1 MNIKMSLK
9 GNTNFRI
16 EPSNSIIGKVNI
28 PGDKSISHRAII
40 LAAIADGESRIKN
53 FLQGEDTL
61 ATIRVFQ
68 KMGVNIKNDG
78 DIIIVKGVG
87 LHGLRAENPTLDFG
101 NSGTSVRLLSGLLS
115 AQNFSSQLIGDE
127 SLMKRPMFRIINPL
141 QKMNA
146 KINCTELGTLP
157 IKIEGGQK
165 IEGIEYE
172 LPIFSAQLKS
182 CLLLAGLYAEGTTK
196 IIENMATRDHTE
208 RMLANFSHSVIK
220 KGNQI
225 SIKKA
230 DRLIGCE
237 IIVPGDFSSAAYFI
251 VAAILPPNSNIILE
265 NVGVNPTRNAM
276 IKIMKLMGADVELKN
291 ERLES
296 GEPVATIYA
305 KTSKLIGIDI
315 PEELVPVAID
325 ELPIILVAAACA
337 KGKTKLSGAAE
348 LRVKESDRIQSMLDG
363 FISLGIKVKAL
374 EDGMIIEG
382 GQYNGGVINSNDDHR
397 IAMAFSVAGIIA
409 KAPIII
415 NSCKNVAT
423 SFPEFIDT
431 AKHLGI
437 NIDYV

>member
-1 MNIKMSLK
+1 MSLK

-87 LHGLRAENPTLDFG
+87 LHGLRAENPTFDFG

-146 KINCTELGTLP
+146 KINCTNLGTLP

-182 CLLLAGLYAEGTTK
+182 CLLLAGLYAKGTTK

-230 DRLIGCE
+230 NRLIGCE

-251 VAAILPPNSNIILE
+251 VAAILTPNSNIIIE

-348 LRVKESDRIQSMLDG
+348 LRVKESDRLQSMLDG
-363 FISLGIKVKAL
+363 FISLGIKAKAL

-397 IAMAFSVAGIIA
+397 IAMAFSIAGIIA

-423 SFPEFIDT
+423 SFPEFVDT
-431 AKHLGI
+431 AKHLGM

>member
-146 KINCTELGTLP
+146 KINCTDLGTLP

-196 IIENMATRDHTE
+196 IIENMVTRDHTE

-251 VAAILPPNSNIILE
+251 VAAILTPNSNIILE

-397 IAMAFSVAGIIA
+397 IAMAFSIAGIIA

-423 SFPEFIDT
+423 SFPEFVDT
-431 AKHLGI
+431 AKHLGM

>member
-1 MNIKMSLK
+1 MSLK

-53 FLQGEDTL
+53 LLQGEDTL

-87 LHGLRAENPTLDFG
+87 LYGLSAENPTFYFG

-146 KINCTELGTLP
+146 KINCTDLGTLP

-196 IIENMATRDHTE
+196 IIENMVTRDHTE
-208 RMLANFSHSVIK
+208 RMLANFSHSVIR

-230 DRLIGCE
+230 NRLIGCE
-237 IIVPGDFSSAAYFI
+237 IIIPGDFSSAAYFI
-251 VAAILPPNSNIILE
+251 VAAILTPNSNIIIE

-305 KTSKLIGIDI
+305 KTSKLIGINI

-397 IAMAFSVAGIIA
+397 IAMAFSIAGIIA

-423 SFPEFIDT
+423 SFPGFVDT
-431 AKHLGI
+431 AKHLGM

>member
-1 MNIKMSLK
+1 MSLK

-16 EPSNSIIGKVNI
+16 EPSNSIIGKANI

-115 AQNFSSQLIGDE
+115 AQNFSSRLIGDE
-127 SLMKRPMFRIINPL
+127 SLMKRPMSRIINPL

-146 KINCTELGTLP
+146 KINCTDLGTLP

-196 IIENMATRDHTE
+196 IIENTATRDHTE

-251 VAAILPPNSNIILE
+251 VAAILTPNSSIILE

-305 KTSKLIGIDI
+305 KTSKLTGIDI

-337 KGKTKLSGAAE
+337 KGKTRLSGAAE

-397 IAMAFSVAGIIA
+397 IAMAFSIAGIIA

-431 AKHLGI
+431 AKHLGM

>member
-1 MNIKMSLK
+1 MSLK

-16 EPSNSIIGKVNI
+16 EPSNSIIGKANI

-87 LHGLRAENPTLDFG
+87 LHGLRAENPTLNFG

-127 SLMKRPMFRIINPL
+127 SLMKRPMSRIINPL

-146 KINCTELGTLP
+146 KINCTDLGTLP

-196 IIENMATRDHTE
+196 IIENTVTRDHTE

-230 DRLIGCE
+230 NRLIGCE

-251 VAAILPPNSNIILE
+251 VAAILTPNSNIIIE

-337 KGKTKLSGAAE
+337 KGKTRLSGAAE

-397 IAMAFSVAGIIA
+397 IAMAFSIAGIIA

-423 SFPEFIDT
+423 SFPEFVDT
-431 AKHLGI
+431 AKHLGM

>member
-146 KINCTELGTLP
+146 KINCTDLGTLP

-251 VAAILPPNSNIILE
+251 VAAILTPNSNIILE

-363 FISLGIKVKAL
+363 FISFGIKVKAL

-397 IAMAFSVAGIIA
+397 IAMAFSIAGIIA

-423 SFPEFIDT
+423 SFPEFVDT
-431 AKHLGI
+431 AKHLGM

>member
-127 SLMKRPMFRIINPL
+127 SLMKRPMSRIINPL

-146 KINCTELGTLP
+146 KINCTDLGTLP

-196 IIENMATRDHTE
+196 IIENTATRDHTE

-251 VAAILPPNSNIILE
+251 VAAILTPNSNIILE

-397 IAMAFSVAGIIA
+397 IAMAFSIAGIIA

-423 SFPEFIDT
+423 SFPEFVDT
-431 AKHLGI
+431 AKHLGM

>member
-9 GNTNFRI
+9 GNINFRI

-146 KINCTELGTLP
+146 KINCTDLGTLP

-251 VAAILPPNSNIILE
+251 VAAILTPNSNIILE

-397 IAMAFSVAGIIA
+397 IAMAFSIAGIIA

-423 SFPEFIDT
+423 SFPEFVDT
-431 AKHLGI
+431 AKHLGM

>member
-1 MNIKMSLK
+1 MSLK

-127 SLMKRPMFRIINPL
+127 SLMKRPMSRIINPL

-146 KINCTELGTLP
+146 KINCTDLGTLP

-230 DRLIGCE
+230 NRLIGCE

-251 VAAILPPNSNIILE
+251 VAAILTPNSNIILE

-305 KTSKLIGIDI
+305 KTSKLTGIDI
-315 PEELVPVAID
+315 PKELVPVAID

-337 KGKTKLSGAAE
+337 KGKTRLSGAAE

-397 IAMAFSVAGIIA
+397 IAMAFSIAGIIA

-423 SFPEFIDT
+423 SFPEFVDT
-431 AKHLGI
+431 AKHLGM

>member
-1 MNIKMSLK
+1 MSLK

-53 FLQGEDTL
+53 LLQGEDTL

-87 LHGLRAENPTLDFG
+87 LYGLSAENPTFYFG

-146 KINCTELGTLP
+146 KINCTDLGTLP

-165 IEGIEYE
+165 IKGIEYE

-196 IIENMATRDHTE
+196 IIENMVTRDHTE
-208 RMLANFSHSVIK
+208 RMLTNFSHSVIR

-230 DRLIGCE
+230 NRLIGCE
-237 IIVPGDFSSAAYFI
+237 IIIPGDFSSAAYFI
-251 VAAILPPNSNIILE
+251 VAAILTPNSNIIIE

-305 KTSKLIGIDI
+305 KTSKLIGINI

-397 IAMAFSVAGIIA
+397 IAMAFSIAGIIA

-423 SFPEFIDT
+423 SFPGFVDT
-431 AKHLGI
+431 AKHLGM

>member
-1 MNIKMSLK
+1 MSLK

-16 EPSNSIIGKVNI
+16 EPSNSIIGKANI

-146 KINCTELGTLP
+146 KINCTDLGTLP

-196 IIENMATRDHTE
+196 IIENTVTRDHTE

-230 DRLIGCE
+230 NRLIGCE

-251 VAAILPPNSNIILE
+251 IAAILTPNSNIIIE

-276 IKIMKLMGADVELKN
+276 IKIMKLMGADIELKN

-397 IAMAFSVAGIIA
+397 IAMAFSIAGIIA

-431 AKHLGI
+431 AKHLGM

>member
-1 MNIKMSLK
+1 MSLK

-146 KINCTELGTLP
+146 KINCTDLGTLP

-251 VAAILPPNSNIILE
+251 VAAILTPNSNIILE

-337 KGKTKLSGAAE
+337 KGKTRLSGAAE

-397 IAMAFSVAGIIA
+397 IAMAFSIAGIIA

-431 AKHLGI
+431 AKHLGM

>member
-78 DIIIVKGVG
+78 DIIIEKGVG

-127 SLMKRPMFRIINPL
+127 SLMKRPMSRIINPL

-146 KINCTELGTLP
+146 KINCTDLGTLP

-251 VAAILPPNSNIILE
+251 VAAILTPNSNIILE
-265 NVGVNPTRNAM
+265 NVGVNPTRNAK
-276 IKIMKLMGADVELKN
+276 IKIMILMGADVELKN

-397 IAMAFSVAGIIA
+397 IAMAFSIAGIIA

-415 NSCKNVAT
+415 KSCKNVAT
-423 SFPEFIDT
+423 SFPEFVDT

>member
-127 SLMKRPMFRIINPL
+127 SLMKRPMARIINPL

-146 KINCTELGTLP
+146 KINCTDLGTLP

-237 IIVPGDFSSAAYFI
+237 IIVPGDFSSAAYFV
-251 VAAILPPNSNIILE
+251 VAAILTPNSNIILE

-397 IAMAFSVAGIIA
+397 IAMAFSIAGIIA

-423 SFPEFIDT
+423 SFPEFVDT
-431 AKHLGI
+431 AKHLGM

>member
-1 MNIKMSLK
+1 MSLK

-16 EPSNSIIGKVNI
+16 EPSNSIVGKVNI

-40 LAAIADGESRIKN
+40 LAAIADGESRIKSL
-53 FLQGEDTL
+53 LQREDTL

-87 LHGLRAENPTLDFG
+87 LHGLSAENPTFYFG

-127 SLMKRPMFRIINPL
+127 SLMKRPMSRIINPL

-146 KINCTELGTLP
+146 KINCTDLGTLP

-196 IIENMATRDHTE
+196 IIENMVTRDHTE

-230 DRLIGCE
+230 NRLIGCE

-251 VAAILPPNSNIILE
+251 VAAILTPNSNIIIE

-305 KTSKLIGIDI
+305 KTSKLTGIDI

-337 KGKTKLSGAAE
+337 KGKTRLSGAAE

-397 IAMAFSVAGIIA
+397 IAMAFSIAGIIA

-431 AKHLGI
+431 AKHLGM

>member
-1 MNIKMSLK
+1 MSLK

-40 LAAIADGESRIKN
+40 LAAIANGESRIKN

-87 LHGLRAENPTLDFG
+87 LHGLRAENPTFDFG

-146 KINCTELGTLP
+146 KINCTDLGTLP

-182 CLLLAGLYAEGTTK
+182 CLLLAGLYAKGTTK

-230 DRLIGCE
+230 NRLIGCE
-237 IIVPGDFSSAAYFI
+237 IIIPGDFSSAAYFI
-251 VAAILPPNSNIILE
+251 VAAIFTPKCFAVSTNSGKDVDTFLQLLIMIGALAII
-265 NVGVNPTRNAM
+265 P
-276 IKIMKLMGADVELKN
+276 
-291 ERLES
+291 
-296 GEPVATIYA
+296 
-305 KTSKLIGIDI
+305 
-315 PEELVPVAID
+315 AI
-325 ELPIILVAAACA
+325 E
-337 KGKTKLSGAAE
+337 
-348 LRVKESDRIQSMLDG
+348 
-363 FISLGIKVKAL
+363 KA
-374 EDGMIIEG
+374 
-382 GQYNGGVINSNDDHR
+382 
-397 IAMAFSVAGIIA
+397 IAIR
-409 KAPIII
+409 
-415 NSCKNVAT
+415 
-423 SFPEFIDT
+423 
-431 AKHLGI
+431 
-437 NIDYV
+437 

>member
-16 EPSNSIIGKVNI
+16 EPSNSIIGKANI

-146 KINCTELGTLP
+146 KINCTDLGTLP

-251 VAAILPPNSNIILE
+251 VAAILTPNSNIILE

-315 PEELVPVAID
+315 PKELVPVAID

-337 KGKTKLSGAAE
+337 KGKTRLSGAAE

-397 IAMAFSVAGIIA
+397 IAMAFSIAGIIA

-423 SFPEFIDT
+423 SFPEFVDT
-431 AKHLGI
+431 AKHLGM

>member
-87 LHGLRAENPTLDFG
+87 LHGLHAENPTLDFG

-146 KINCTELGTLP
+146 KINCTDLGTLP

-251 VAAILPPNSNIILE
+251 VAAILTPNSNIILE

-397 IAMAFSVAGIIA
+397 IAMAFSIAGIIA

-423 SFPEFIDT
+423 SFPEFVDT
-431 AKHLGI
+431 AKHLGV

>member
-1 MNIKMSLK
+1 MSLK

-16 EPSNSIIGKVNI
+16 EPSNSIIGKANI

-68 KMGVNIKNDG
+68 KMGVNIKNDR

-115 AQNFSSQLIGDE
+115 AQNFSSQLIGDA
-127 SLMKRPMFRIINPL
+127 SLMKRPMSRIINPL

-146 KINCTELGTLP
+146 KINCTDLGTLP

-165 IEGIEYE
+165 IEAIEYE

-196 IIENMATRDHTE
+196 IIENTATRDHTE

-251 VAAILPPNSNIILE
+251 VAAILTPNSNIILE

-397 IAMAFSVAGIIA
+397 IAMAFSIAGIIA

-423 SFPEFIDT
+423 SFPEFVDT
-431 AKHLGI
+431 AKHLGM

>member
-1 MNIKMSLK
+1 MSLK

-16 EPSNSIIGKVNI
+16 EPSNSIIGKANI

-115 AQNFSSQLIGDE
+115 AQNFSSRLIGDE
-127 SLMKRPMFRIINPL
+127 SLMKRPMSRIINPL

-146 KINCTELGTLP
+146 KINCTDLGTLP

-196 IIENMATRDHTE
+196 IIENTATRDHTE

-251 VAAILPPNSNIILE
+251 VAAILTPNSNIILE

-305 KTSKLIGIDI
+305 KTSKLIGINI

-397 IAMAFSVAGIIA
+397 IAMAFSIAGIIA

-431 AKHLGI
+431 AKHLGM

>member
-78 DIIIVKGVG
+78 DTIIVKGVG

-101 NSGTSVRLLSGLLS
+101 NSGTSVRLLTGLLS

-146 KINCTELGTLP
+146 KINCTDLGTLP

-182 CLLLAGLYAEGTTK
+182 CLLLAGLYAEGTTT

-251 VAAILPPNSNIILE
+251 VAAILTPNSNIILE

-397 IAMAFSVAGIIA
+397 IAMAFSIAGIIA

-423 SFPEFIDT
+423 SFPEFVDT
-431 AKHLGI
+431 AKHLGM

>member
-1 MNIKMSLK
+1 MSLK

-16 EPSNSIIGKVNI
+16 EPSNSLIGKVNI

-53 FLQGEDTL
+53 LLQGEDTL

-87 LHGLRAENPTLDFG
+87 LYGLSAENPTFYFG

-146 KINCTELGTLP
+146 KINCTDLGTLP

-165 IEGIEYE
+165 IKGIEYE

-196 IIENMATRDHTE
+196 IIENMVTRDHTE
-208 RMLANFSHSVIK
+208 RMLANFSHSVIR

-230 DRLIGCE
+230 NRLIGCE

-251 VAAILPPNSNIILE
+251 VAAILTPNSNIIIE

-276 IKIMKLMGADVELKN
+276 IKIMKLMGADIELKN

-305 KTSKLIGIDI
+305 KTSKLIGINI

-382 GQYNGGVINSNDDHR
+382 GQYNGGVINSNNDHR
-397 IAMAFSVAGIIA
+397 IAMAFSIAGIIA

-423 SFPEFIDT
+423 SFPGFVDT
-431 AKHLGI
+431 AKHLGM

>member
-16 EPSNSIIGKVNI
+16 EPSNSIIGKANI

-146 KINCTELGTLP
+146 KINCTDLGTLP

-251 VAAILPPNSNIILE
+251 VAAILTPNSNIILE

-397 IAMAFSVAGIIA
+397 IAMAFSIAGIIA

-423 SFPEFIDT
+423 SFPEFVDT
-431 AKHLGI
+431 AKHLGM

>member
-1 MNIKMSLK
+1 MSLK

-16 EPSNSIIGKVNI
+16 EPSNSIIGKANI

-146 KINCTELGTLP
+146 KINCTDLGTLP

-251 VAAILPPNSNIILE
+251 VAAILTPNSNIILE

-305 KTSKLIGIDI
+305 KTSKLTGIDI
-315 PEELVPVAID
+315 PKELVPVAID

-337 KGKTKLSGAAE
+337 KGKTRLSGAAE

-397 IAMAFSVAGIIA
+397 IAMAFSIAGIIA

-431 AKHLGI
+431 AKHLGM

>member
-1 MNIKMSLK
+1 MSLK

-127 SLMKRPMFRIINPL
+127 SLMKRPMSRIINPL

-146 KINCTELGTLP
+146 KINCTDLGTLP

-196 IIENMATRDHTE
+196 IIENTATRDHTE

-251 VAAILPPNSNIILE
+251 VAAILTPNSNIILE

-296 GEPVATIYA
+296 GEPVATVYA
-305 KTSKLIGIDI
+305 KTSKLTGIDI

-337 KGKTKLSGAAE
+337 KGKTRLSGAAE

-397 IAMAFSVAGIIA
+397 IAMAFSIAGIIA

-423 SFPEFIDT
+423 SFPEFVDT
-431 AKHLGI
+431 AKHLGM

>member
-1 MNIKMSLK
+1 MSLK
-9 GNTNFRI
+9 ANTNFRI

-87 LHGLRAENPTLDFG
+87 LHGLHVENTTLDFG

-146 KINCTELGTLP
+146 KINCTDLGTLP

-165 IEGIEYE
+165 IKGIEYE

-196 IIENMATRDHTE
+196 IIENIATRDHTE

-230 DRLIGCE
+230 DRLIGCD
-237 IIVPGDFSSAAYFI
+237 ITVPGDFSSAAYFI
-251 VAAILPPNSNIILE
+251 VAAILTPNSNIILE

-305 KTSKLIGIDI
+305 KTSRLIGINI

-397 IAMAFSVAGIIA
+397 IAMAFSIAGIIA

-423 SFPEFIDT
+423 SFPEFVDT
-431 AKHLGI
+431 AKHLGM

>member
-146 KINCTELGTLP
+146 KINCTDLGTLP

-196 IIENMATRDHTE
+196 IIENTVTRDHTE

-251 VAAILPPNSNIILE
+251 VAAILTPNSNIILE

-276 IKIMKLMGADVELKN
+276 IKIMKLMGADLELKN

-337 KGKTKLSGAAE
+337 KGKTRLSGAAE

-397 IAMAFSVAGIIA
+397 IAMAFSIAGIIA

-423 SFPEFIDT
+423 SFPEFVDT
-431 AKHLGI
+431 AKHLGM

>member
-1 MNIKMSLK
+1 MSLK

-16 EPSNSIIGKVNI
+16 EPSNSIIGKANI

-115 AQNFSSQLIGDE
+115 AQNFSSRLIGDE
-127 SLMKRPMFRIINPL
+127 SLMKRPMSRIINPL

-146 KINCTELGTLP
+146 KINCTDLGTLP

-196 IIENMATRDHTE
+196 IIENTPTRDHTE

-251 VAAILPPNSNIILE
+251 VAAILTPNSNIILE

-305 KTSKLIGIDI
+305 KTSKLTGIDI

-337 KGKTKLSGAAE
+337 KGKTRLSGAAE

-397 IAMAFSVAGIIA
+397 IAMAFSIAGIIA

-423 SFPEFIDT
+423 SFPEFVDT
-431 AKHLGI
+431 AKHLGM

>member
-87 LHGLRAENPTLDFG
+87 LHGLHAENPTLDFG

-127 SLMKRPMFRIINPL
+127 SLMKRPMSRIINPL

-146 KINCTELGTLP
+146 KINCTDLGTLP

-196 IIENMATRDHTE
+196 IIENIATRDHTE

-251 VAAILPPNSNIILE
+251 VAAILTPNSNIILE

-397 IAMAFSVAGIIA
+397 IAMAFSIAGIIA

-423 SFPEFIDT
+423 SFPEFVDT
-431 AKHLGI
+431 AKHLGM

>member
-1 MNIKMSLK
+1 MSLK

-16 EPSNSIIGKVNI
+16 EPSNSIIGKANI

-127 SLMKRPMFRIINPL
+127 SLMKRPMSRIINPL

-146 KINCTELGTLP
+146 KINCTDLGTLP

-251 VAAILPPNSNIILE
+251 VAAILTPNSNIIIE

-305 KTSKLIGIDI
+305 KTSKLTGIDI
-315 PEELVPVAID
+315 PKELVPVAID

-337 KGKTKLSGAAE
+337 KGKTRLSGAAE

-397 IAMAFSVAGIIA
+397 IAMAFSIAGIIA

-431 AKHLGI
+431 AKHLGM

>member
-1 MNIKMSLK
+1 MSLK

-87 LHGLRAENPTLDFG
+87 LHGLHAENPTLDFG

-146 KINCTELGTLP
+146 KINCTDLGTLP

-251 VAAILPPNSNIILE
+251 VAAILTPNSNIILE

-397 IAMAFSVAGIIA
+397 IAMAFSIAGIIA

-423 SFPEFIDT
+423 SFPEFVDT
-431 AKHLGI
+431 AKHLGM

>member
-1 MNIKMSLK
+1 MSLK

-16 EPSNSIIGKVNI
+16 EPSNSIIGKANI

-68 KMGVNIKNDG
+68 KMGVNIKNDR

-115 AQNFSSQLIGDE
+115 AQNFSSQLIGDA
-127 SLMKRPMFRIINPL
+127 SLMKRPMSRIINPL

-146 KINCTELGTLP
+146 KINCTDLGTLP

-165 IEGIEYE
+165 IEAIEYE

-196 IIENMATRDHTE
+196 IIENTATRDHTE

-251 VAAILPPNSNIILE
+251 VAAILTPNSNIILE

-276 IKIMKLMGADVELKN
+276 IKIMKSMGADVELKN

-305 KTSKLIGIDI
+305 KTSKLTGIDI

-337 KGKTKLSGAAE
+337 KGKTRLSGATE

-397 IAMAFSVAGIIA
+397 IAMAFSIAGIIA

-423 SFPEFIDT
+423 SFPGFIDT

>member
-87 LHGLRAENPTLDFG
+87 LHGLHVENPTLDFG

-127 SLMKRPMFRIINPL
+127 SLMKRPMSRIINPL

-146 KINCTELGTLP
+146 KINCTDLGTLP

-251 VAAILPPNSNIILE
+251 VAAILTPPDPI
-265 NVGVNPTRNAM
+265 TQ
-276 IKIMKLMGADVELKN
+276 
-291 ERLES
+291 
-296 GEPVATIYA
+296 
-305 KTSKLIGIDI
+305 IG
-315 PEELVPVAID
+315 
-325 ELPIILVAAACA
+325 
-337 KGKTKLSGAAE
+337 
-348 LRVKESDRIQSMLDG
+348 
-363 FISLGIKVKAL
+363 LGIPLLILYELSILSVK
-374 EDGMIIEG
+374 IIE
-382 GQYNGGVINSNDDHR
+382 
-397 IAMAFSVAGIIA
+397 
-409 KAPIII
+409 K
-415 NSCKNVAT
+415 KNKDA
-423 SFPEFIDT
+423 
-431 AKHLGI
+431 
-437 NIDYV
+437 

>member
-1 MNIKMSLK
+1 MSLK

-16 EPSNSIIGKVNI
+16 EPSNSIIGKANI

-127 SLMKRPMFRIINPL
+127 SLMKRPMSRIINPL

-146 KINCTELGTLP
+146 KINCTDLGTLP

-196 IIENMATRDHTE
+196 IIENMVTRDHTE

-230 DRLIGCE
+230 NRLIGCE

-251 VAAILPPNSNIILE
+251 VAAILTPNSNIILE

-305 KTSKLIGIDI
+305 KTSKLTGIDI

-337 KGKTKLSGAAE
+337 KGKTRLSGAAE

-397 IAMAFSVAGIIA
+397 IAMAFSIAGIIA

-431 AKHLGI
+431 AKHLGM

>member
-127 SLMKRPMFRIINPL
+127 SLMKRPMSRIINPL

-146 KINCTELGTLP
+146 KINCTDLGTLP

-196 IIENMATRDHTE
+196 IIENTATRDHTE

-251 VAAILPPNSNIILE
+251 VAAILTPNSNIILE

-305 KTSKLIGIDI
+305 KTSKLIGINI

-397 IAMAFSVAGIIA
+397 IAMAFSIAGIIA

-423 SFPEFIDT
+423 SFPEFVDT
-431 AKHLGI
+431 AKHLGM

>member
-87 LHGLRAENPTLDFG
+87 LHGLRAENPTFDFG

-146 KINCTELGTLP
+146 KINCTDLGTLP

-182 CLLLAGLYAEGTTK
+182 CLLLAGLYAKGTTK
-196 IIENMATRDHTE
+196 IIENTATRDHTE

-230 DRLIGCE
+230 NRLIGCE

-251 VAAILPPNSNIILE
+251 VAAILTPNSNIILE

-296 GEPVATIYA
+296 GEPVATIYY
-305 KTSKLIGIDI
+305 KTNKLI
-315 PEELVPVAID
+315 
-325 ELPIILVAAACA
+325 
-337 KGKTKLSGAAE
+337 
-348 LRVKESDRIQSMLDG
+348 
-363 FISLGIKVKAL
+363 
-374 EDGMIIEG
+374 
-382 GQYNGGVINSNDDHR
+382 
-397 IAMAFSVAGIIA
+397 
-409 KAPIII
+409 
-415 NSCKNVAT
+415 
-423 SFPEFIDT
+423 
-431 AKHLGI
+431 
-437 NIDYV
+437 